1 MVAHLLR
8 LKLTLLRNGLR
19 RSVWQTIG
27 LAFGALYALGAIALA
42 IPGLL
47 FLGRSDA
54 EVVGGILVLG
64 GSVLVLAW
72 WIVPLVAI
80 GVDATLD
87 PARFVTFAIPR
98 RDLLTGLALS
108 GLLGIPGFTT
118 AVVVVAGTL
127 AWWRQPGVALVALP
141 CAVLSLATAI
151 VGSRAT
157 TTAFAQFAGRRR
169 YREFLTIAMIVPLF
183 LLGPLLQGLTAGL
196 QSGAA
201 SMPAVARI
209 MAWLPWGAAWAVP
222 AAVEAGA
229 WGEAGLKLLIAVG
242 TLVTLVAIWDRA
254 LGRAL
259 VTPTSSGSGARGT
272 RGRGLG
278 AFGRLPATPTGA
290 VMARCLTYWVRDPR
304 YAAGVVVVP
313 LLPVLL
319 YFSTGGHVS
328 GALLLAGPIAGFLLG
343 WTISADVA
351 YDGTAFW
358 THVAAPIS
366 GRVDRTG
373 RVLAAAAIAVPATLV
388 LVVASVVVTG
398 RVATLPAVL
407 GASLGLLLT
416 ALGGSSVVSA
426 RVVYQVP
433 LAGQNPFAAQQG
445 GAMAATASQLVGWLA
460 VMGLSL
466 PVLLLAGFSVGTGSV
481 VLGVAA
487 LVVGI
492 VLGGVA
498 LAVGLR
504 SGSRTL
510 ERTAP
515 ELLARM
521 VSYA

>member
-27 LAFGALYALGAIALA
+27 LAFAALYALGAIALA
-42 IPGLL
+42 IPGLA

-54 EVVGGILVLG
+54 DVVATVLVLA

-72 WIVPLVAI
+72 WILPLVAF

-98 RDLLTGLALS
+98 RELLTGLALS
-108 GLLGIPGFTT
+108 GLVGIPGLAT
-118 AVVVVAGTL
+118 AVVVLASVL
-127 AWWRQPGVALVALP
+127 AWWRHPAVALVALP

-157 TTAFAQFAGRRR
+157 TTALAGFVGRRR

-183 LLGPLLQGLTAGL
+183 LLGPLLSGLTSGL
-196 QSGAA
+196 ASGAE
-201 SMPAVARI
+201 SMPTAARI
-209 MAWLPWGAAWAVP
+209 MGWLPWGAAWAIP
-222 AAVEAGA
+222 ADVEAGA
-229 WGEAGLKLLIAVG
+229 WGAAGLKLLIAVG
-242 TLVTLVAIWDRA
+242 TLVVLVAIWDRA
-254 LGRAL
+254 LAHAL
-259 VTPTSSGSGARGT
+259 VTPASSGAPRT
-272 RGRGLG
+272 ARGRGLG
-278 AFGRLPATPTGA
+278 AFARMPATPTGA
-290 VMARCLTYWVRDPR
+290 VTARCLTYWVRDPR

-319 YFSTGGHVS
+319 YFSTGGHIT
-328 GALLLAGPIAGFLLG
+328 GAVLFTGPIAAFLLG

-358 THVAAPIS
+358 MHVAAPIS

-373 RVLAAAAIAVPATLV
+373 RVLAVALIAVPVTLV
-388 LVVASVVVTG
+388 LVVASVLVTG
-398 RVATLPAVL
+398 RVEALPAVL

-416 ALGGSSVVSA
+416 ALGCSSVVSA

-433 LAGQNPFAAQQG
+433 LAGQNPFASQQG
-445 GAMAATASQLVGWLA
+445 ASMAATASQLVGWGVVL
-460 VMGLSL
+460 GLCL
-466 PVLLLAGFSVGTGSV
+466 PVIALAGFSVGTGSIL
-481 VLGVAA
+481 LGLAA

-492 VLGGVA
+492 AGGGAA
-498 LAVGLR
+498 LAVGIR

-510 ERTAP
+510 DRTAP
-515 ELLARM
+515 ELLSRM
-521 VSYA
+521 VSYS